1 MDDKRDKSTIYNHD
15 MIFEKQSFLEK
26 IYDYFYTMLK
36 EKKEMNFLVIYI
48 LYILETI
55 QLISYGLSEPHIN
68 TWKENNSTLKKI
80 SDIIGISRITA
91 IMKYIKFNIYL
102 IIFFILIVIIFG
114 FFTFLI
120 VNILF
125 FKETKFFIYS
135 VSIVR
140 SLIYPLSIFV
150 YIPITEL
157 LLLPLKCNSEKKVD
171 IVKDGIECWNSIH
184 YLYSILGLIS
194 SILFL
199 IYMLFLLYFFFYP
212 FNYHESSIRIQSN
225 NDTLFLFFK
234 FIFALRFIIVKNE
247 YLSIAIL
254 LVLTL
259 YAMRQEFFEPSFN
272 NNKIQIFI
280 NIKYFLSSWTYL
292 VLILAKF
299 FKGTKINGLIYILIV
314 GFPFVIIC
322 SILLV
327 NKNKHNI
334 DYNIDNSSNLNE
346 YLTKT
351 KALIKLINSFIHG
364 SKIVRFG
371 SESDNQEEDIILK
384 GIIKIHALKCIREEC
399 PLTKFIQNPGNY
411 NVQKQCLINYMT
423 IYFTNGIK
431 LYPFSTELKLY
442 YIDFNFS
449 NRANLNS
456 VKTNISLL
464 ENSPNTIALKFIIY
478 KLSKDIQ
485 NMNSENENGDSSNY
499 EQEHE
504 ILNQNYRRLKYLIE
518 TCTKLYGEFWTIFAT
533 NVTNNLKTSKLYKL
547 GLKLNT
553 CLKEINYL

>member
-55 QLISYGLSEPHIN
+55 QLTSYGLSEPHIN
-68 TWKENNSTLKKI
+68 TWKENNSTLKTI

-157 LLLPLKCNSEKKVD
+157 LLLPLKCNSENKVD
-171 IVKDGIECWNSIH
+171 IVKDGIKCWNNIH

-199 IYMLFLLYFFFYP
+199 ICMLFLLYFFFYP

-254 LVLTL
+254 LILTL

-399 PLTKFIQNPGNY
+399 PLTKFMQNPGNY

-533 NVTNNLKTSKLYKL
+533 NVTNNFCYKC
-547 GLKLNT
+547 N
-553 CLKEINYL
+553 